1 MVQVNVTLT
10 ETIKKLLDEKKY
22 STLRDILTTMMPFD
36 IAAVFRELQDEKT
49 PILFRILPKELAA
62 ETFVEMD
69 EETQE
74 FLIHGFSDSEL
85 KEIVDELFVDDAV
98 DLIEEMPAN
107 VVKRILRQAD
117 KQTRREINEL
127 LKYPEDSAGSIMT
140 TEFISL
146 RPDMT
151 AEMAIKRIRRTGVD
165 KETIYTC
172 YVNDDNNKLIG
183 ITTVKDLLLAEDDRP
198 VRELMEENVISVH
211 TLADQEEVAT
221 LFSNYDFLA
230 LPVVDNEQRI
240 VGIVT
245 IDDAIDVIREEATE
259 DIEKMAAVLPS
270 DKPYMRTSVWGIYK
284 KRVPWLLVLMLS
296 ATFTSTIISSF
307 DGMLASVIILSSFIP
322 MITGSGGNAGSQAS
336 VSVIRALSLGEI
348 EFKSMFKV
356 LWKEL
361 RVALL
366 CGVTLAAANFIKLLL
381 FDLRG
386 HENGVLIALVVS
398 LTLVGTIVM
407 AKIVGSSLPLLSS
420 KIGLD
425 PAVMANPLIST
436 VCDSLSL
443 LIYCGVAS
451 LMLVLSGPFR
461 RIAFSAAGYGRV
473 YRPFFCFPI
482 KRPQIKNLQKNFR

>member
-1 MVQVNVTLT
+1 MEQVNVTLT
-10 ETIKKLLDEKKY
+10 ETIKVLLDDKKF
-22 STLRDILTTMMPFD
+22 STLRDILVTMKPYD
-36 IAAVFRELQDEKT
+36 IAAVFENLQDEKM

-69 EETQE
+69 DETQE

-85 KEIVDELFVDDAV
+85 KEVVDELFVDDAV

-117 KQTRREINEL
+117 KDMRKQINEL

-140 TEFISL
+140 TEFIVL

-172 YVNDDNNKLIG
+172 YVTDANNKLIG
-183 ITTVKDLLLAEDDRP
+183 ITTVKDLLLAEDD
-198 VRELMEENVISVH
+198 ELVKSIMEENVISVT
-211 TLADQEEVAT
+211 TLDDQEQVAQM
-221 LFSNYDFLA
+221 FSNYNFLA
-230 LPVVDNEQRI
+230 LPVVDNENRL

-245 IDDAIDVIREEATE
+245 IDDAIDVIQEEATE

-270 DKPYMRTSVWGIYK
+270 DKPYMKTSVFGLYR
-284 KRVPWLLVLMLS
+284 KRAPWLLILMLS
-296 ATFTSTIISSF
+296 ATFTSAIISSF
-307 DGMLASVIILSSFIP
+307 EAVLANVLILSSFIP

-348 EFKSMFKV
+348 QFKSIFLV
-356 LWKEL
+356 LWKEF
-361 RVALL
+361 RVSIL
-366 CGVTLAAANFIKLLL
+366 CGITLAAANFVKLLL
-381 FDLRG
+381 FDLNG
-386 HENGVLIALVVS
+386 QENAFMIALEIS
-398 LTLVGTIVM
+398 LTLVGTIIM
-407 AKIVGSSLPLLSS
+407 AKLVGSSLPLLAS
-420 KIGLD
+420 KVGFD

-443 LIYCGVAS
+443 LIYFGVAK
-451 LMLVLSGPFR
+451 L
-461 RIAFSAAGYGRV
+461 I
-473 YRPFFCFPI
+473 
-482 KRPQIKNLQKNFR
+482 LQL

>member
-1 MVQVNVTLT
+1 MEQVNVTLT
-10 ETIKKLLDEKKY
+10 ETIKVLLDDKKF
-22 STLRDILTTMMPFD
+22 STLRDILITMKPFD
-36 IAAVFRELQDEKT
+36 IAAVFENLQDEKM

-69 EETQE
+69 DETQE

-85 KEIVDELFVDDAV
+85 KEVVDELFVDDAV

-117 KQTRREINEL
+117 KDMRKQINEL

-140 TEFISL
+140 TEFIVL

-172 YVNDDNNKLIG
+172 YVTDANNKLIG
-183 ITTVKDLLLAEDDRP
+183 ITTVKDLLLAEDD
-198 VRELMEENVISVH
+198 ELVKSIMEENVISVT
-211 TLADQEEVAT
+211 TLADQEQVAQM
-221 LFSNYDFLA
+221 FSNYNFLA
-230 LPVVDNEQRI
+230 LPVVDNENRL

-245 IDDAIDVIREEATE
+245 IDDAIDVIQEEATE

-270 DKPYMRTSVWGIYK
+270 DKPYMKTSVFGLYK
-284 KRVPWLLVLMLS
+284 KRAPWLLILMLS
-296 ATFTSTIISSF
+296 ATFTSAIISSF
-307 DGMLASVIILSSFIP
+307 EAVLANVLILSSFIP

-348 EFKSMFKV
+348 HFRSIFLV
-356 LWKEL
+356 LWKEF
-361 RVALL
+361 RVSIL
-366 CGVTLAAANFIKLLL
+366 CGITLAAANFVKLLL
-381 FDLRG
+381 FDLNG
-386 HENGVLIALVVS
+386 QENAFMIALVIS
-398 LTLVGTIVM
+398 LTLVGTIIM
-407 AKIVGSSLPLLSS
+407 AKLVGSSLPLLAS
-420 KIGLD
+420 KVGFD

-443 LIYCGVAS
+443 LTA
-451 LMLVLSGPFR
+451 MLTTIGSMVVIFFLPKELQQDLYDFAWIVRSEER
-461 RIAFSAAGYGRV
+461 RVGKECRSRWSPYH
-473 YRPFFCFPI
+473 
-482 KRPQIKNLQKNFR
+482 

>member
-1 MVQVNVTLT
+1 MIQVNVTIT
-10 ETIKKLLDEKKY
+10 ETIKKLLEEKKFN
-22 STLRDILTTMMPFD
+22 TLRDILVTMKPYD
-36 IAAVFRELQDEKT
+36 IAAVFEELQDEKT

-69 EETQE
+69 EDTQE

-85 KEIVDELFVDDAV
+85 KEIVNELFVDDAV
-98 DLIEEMPAN
+98 DIIEEMPAN

-117 KQTRREINEL
+117 KDMRREINEL

-140 TEFISL
+140 TEFIVL

-172 YVNDDNNKLIG
+172 YVTDENNRLIG
-183 ITTVKDLLLAEDDRP
+183 ITTVKDLLLAEDDDT
-198 VRELMEENVISVH
+198 VKDMMEENVISVH
-211 TLADQEEVAT
+211 TLDDQEQVAQ

-230 LPVVDNEQRI
+230 LPVVDNEQRL

-259 DIEKMAAVLPS
+259 DFEKMAAVLPS
-270 DKPYMRTSVWGIYK
+270 DKPYMKTSVWGIYK
-284 KRVPWLLVLMLS
+284 KRVPWLLILMLS

-348 EFKSMFKV
+348 EFKSMFVV

-361 RVALL
+361 RVAFF
-366 CGVTLAAANFIKLLL
+366 CGLTLAVANFIKLMI

-386 HENGVLIALVVS
+386 HDNALFIALVVS
-398 LTLVGTIVM
+398 LTLVGTIIM
-407 AKIVGSSLPLLSS
+407 AKLVGASLPLLSS

-425 PAVMANPLIST
+425 PAVMANPLITT

-443 LIYCGVAS
+443 LIYFGVAS
-451 LMLVLSGPFR
+451 VVL
-461 RIAFSAAGYGRV
+461 
-473 YRPFFCFPI
+473 
-482 KRPQIKNLQKNFR
+482 QL

>member
-1 MVQVNVTLT
+1 MEQVNVTLT
-10 ETIKKLLDEKKY
+10 ETIKVLLDDKKF
-22 STLRDILTTMMPFD
+22 STLRDILITMKPFD
-36 IAAVFRELQDEKT
+36 IAAVFENLQDEKM

-69 EETQE
+69 DETQE

-85 KEIVDELFVDDAV
+85 KEVVDELFVDDAV

-117 KQTRREINEL
+117 KDMRKQINEL

-140 TEFISL
+140 TEFIVL

-172 YVNDDNNKLIG
+172 YVTDANNKLIG
-183 ITTVKDLLLAEDDRP
+183 ITTVKDLLLAEDD
-198 VRELMEENVISVH
+198 ELVKSIMEENVISVT
-211 TLADQEEVAT
+211 TLADQEQVAQM
-221 LFSNYDFLA
+221 FSNYNFLA
-230 LPVVDNEQRI
+230 LPVVDNENRL

-245 IDDAIDVIREEATE
+245 IDDAIDVIQEEATE

-270 DKPYMRTSVWGIYK
+270 DKPYMKTSVFGLYK
-284 KRVPWLLVLMLS
+284 KRAPWLLILMLS
-296 ATFTSTIISSF
+296 ATFTSAIISSF
-307 DGMLASVIILSSFIP
+307 EAVLANVLILSSFIP

-348 EFKSMFKV
+348 HFRSIFLV
-356 LWKEL
+356 LWKEF
-361 RVALL
+361 RVSIL
-366 CGVTLAAANFIKLLL
+366 CGITLAAANFVKLLL
-381 FDLRG
+381 FDLNG
-386 HENGVLIALVVS
+386 QENAFMIALVIS
-398 LTLVGTIVM
+398 LTLVGTIIM
-407 AKIVGSSLPLLSS
+407 AKLVGSSLPLLAS
-420 KIGLD
+420 KVGFD

-443 LIYCGVAS
+443 LIYFGVAK
-451 LMLVLSGPFR
+451 LVL
-461 RIAFSAAGYGRV
+461 
-473 YRPFFCFPI
+473 
-482 KRPQIKNLQKNFR
+482 QL

>member
-10 ETIKKLLDEKKY
+10 QTIKKLLEEKKY
-22 STLRDILTTMMPFD
+22 STLRDVLTTMMPYD
-36 IAAVFRELQDEKT
+36 IAAVFEELQDEKM

-85 KEIVDELFVDDAV
+85 KEVVDELFVDDAV

-107 VVKRILRQAD
+107 VVKRILRTAD
-117 KQTRREINEL
+117 KEMRKEINEL

-140 TEFISL
+140 TEFILL

-172 YVNDDNNKLIG
+172 YVNDENNKLIG
-183 ITTVKDLLLAEDDRP
+183 ITTVKDLLLANDDDY
-198 VRELMEENVISVH
+198 VRDLMEENVISVH
-211 TLADQEEVAT
+211 TLDDQEQVAQM
-221 LFSNYDFLA
+221 FSNYDFLA
-230 LPVVDNEQRI
+230 LPVVDKEQRI

-245 IDDAIDVIREEATE
+245 IDDAIDVIQEEATE

-270 DKPYMRTSVWGIYK
+270 DKPYMKTGVFGIYR
-284 KRVPWLLVLMLS
+284 KRVPWLLILMLS
-296 ATFTSTIISSF
+296 ATFTSTIIKSF
-307 DGMLASVIILSSFIP
+307 EGVLAQVLILSTFIP

-361 RVALL
+361 RVAIL
-366 CGVTLAAANFIKLLL
+366 CGLTLAAANFFKLMF
-381 FDLRG
+381 FDLRNYDG
-386 HENGVLIALVVS
+386 KGEPVLIALVVS
-398 LTLVGTIVM
+398 LTIFGTIVM
-407 AKIVGSSLPLLSS
+407 AKIVGSSLPLLAK
-420 KIGLD
+420 KIGFD

-443 LIYCGVAS
+443 LIYFAVA
-451 LMLVLSGPFR
+451 LLILPNVL
-461 RIAFSAAGYGRV
+461 AT
-473 YRPFFCFPI
+473 
-482 KRPQIKNLQKNFR
+482 

>member
-1 MVQVNVTLT
+1 MMIQVNVTLT
-10 ETIKKLLDEKKY
+10 ETIKKLLEEKKY
-22 STLRDILTTMMPFD
+22 GTIRDILITMMPYD
-36 IAAVFRELQDEKT
+36 IAAVFEELQDEKT

-69 EETQE
+69 DETQE

-85 KEIVDELFVDDAV
+85 KEVVDELFVDDAV

-117 KQTRREINEL
+117 KDMRKQINEL

-140 TEFISL
+140 TEFIIL

-172 YVNDDNNKLIG
+172 YVNDKNNKLIG
-183 ITTVKDLLLAEDDRP
+183 ITTVKDLLLAADDEI
-198 VRELMEENVISVH
+198 VKDLMEENVISVH
-211 TLADQEEVAT
+211 TLDDQEQVAQM
-221 LFSNYDFLA
+221 FSNYDFLA
-230 LPVVDNEQRI
+230 LPVVDNEQRL

-245 IDDAIDVIREEATE
+245 IDDAIDVIQEEATE

-270 DKPYMRTSVWGIYK
+270 DKPYMKTGVFGIYR
-284 KRVPWLLVLMLS
+284 KRVPWLLILMLS

-307 DGMLASVIILSSFIP
+307 DGVLAQVIILSSFIP

-348 EFKSMFKV
+348 EFKSMFRV
-356 LWKEL
+356 LWKEF
-361 RVALL
+361 RVAIL
-366 CGVTLAAANFIKLLL
+366 CGLTLAVANFFKLLF
-381 FDLRG
+381 FDLHG
-386 HENGVLIALVVS
+386 YSGTGNAVLIALVVS
-398 LTLVGTIVM
+398 LTLVGTIIM
-407 AKIVGSSLPLLSS
+407 AKIVGSSLPLLAS
-420 KIGLD
+420 KIGFD

-443 LIYCGVAS
+443 LIYFAVTTA
-451 LMLVLSGPFR
+451 VL
-461 RIAFSAAGYGRV
+461 
-473 YRPFFCFPI
+473 
-482 KRPQIKNLQKNFR
+482 PQL

>member
-1 MVQVNVTLT
+1 MEQVNVTLT
-10 ETIKKLLDEKKY
+10 ETIKVLLDDKKF
-22 STLRDILTTMMPFD
+22 STLRDILVTMKPYD
-36 IAAVFRELQDEKT
+36 IAAIFENLQDEKM

-69 EETQE
+69 DETQE

-85 KEIVDELFVDDAV
+85 KEVVDELFVDDAV

-117 KQTRREINEL
+117 KDMRKQINEL

-140 TEFISL
+140 TEFIVL

-172 YVNDDNNKLIG
+172 YVTDANNKLIG
-183 ITTVKDLLLAEDDRP
+183 ITTVKDLLLAEDD
-198 VRELMEENVISVH
+198 ELVKSIMEENVISVT
-211 TLADQEEVAT
+211 TLADQEQVAQM
-221 LFSNYDFLA
+221 FSNYNFLA
-230 LPVVDNEQRI
+230 LPVVDNENRL

-245 IDDAIDVIREEATE
+245 IDDAIDVIQEEATE

-270 DKPYMRTSVWGIYK
+270 DKPYMKTSIFGLYK
-284 KRVPWLLVLMLS
+284 KRAPWLLILMLS
-296 ATFTSTIISSF
+296 ATFTSAIISSF
-307 DGMLASVIILSSFIP
+307 EAVLANVLILSSFIP

-348 EFKSMFKV
+348 QFKSIFLV
-356 LWKEL
+356 LWKEF
-361 RVALL
+361 RVSIL
-366 CGVTLAAANFIKLLL
+366 CGITLAAANFVKLLL
-381 FDLRG
+381 FDLNG
-386 HENGVLIALVVS
+386 QENAFMIALVIS
-398 LTLVGTIVM
+398 LTLVGTIIM
-407 AKIVGSSLPLLSS
+407 AKLVGSSLPLLAS
-420 KIGLD
+420 KVGFD

-443 LIYCGVAS
+443 LIYFGVAK
-451 LMLVLSGPFR
+451 LVL
-461 RIAFSAAGYGRV
+461 
-473 YRPFFCFPI
+473 
-482 KRPQIKNLQKNFR
+482 QL

>member
-1 MVQVNVTLT
+1 MMVQVNVTLT
-10 ETIKKLLDEKKY
+10 QTIKKLLEEKKFA
-22 STLRDILTTMMPFD
+22 TLRDILITMMPYD
-36 IAAVFRELQDEKT
+36 IAAVFEELQDEKM
-49 PILFRILPKELAA
+49 PILFRLLPKELAA

-69 EETQE
+69 EDTQE

-85 KEIVDELFVDDAV
+85 KEVVDELFLDDAV

-107 VVKRILRQAD
+107 VVKRILRTAD
-117 KQTRREINEL
+117 KDMRKQINEL

-172 YVNDDNNKLIG
+172 YVNDENNKLIG
-183 ITTVKDLLLAEDDRP
+183 ITTVKDLLLANDDDE
-198 VRELMEENVISVH
+198 VRDMMEENVIAVH
-211 TLADQEEVAT
+211 TLDDQEQVAQM
-221 LFSNYDFLA
+221 FSNYDFLA

-245 IDDAIDVIREEATE
+245 IDDAIDVIQEEATV

-270 DKPYMRTSVWGIYK
+270 DRPYMKTGVFGIYG

-307 DGMLASVIILSSFIP
+307 DDVLSKIIILSSFIP

-348 EFKSMFKV
+348 EFKSMFRV

-366 CGVTLAAANFIKLLL
+366 CGLTLAAANFIKLLV
-381 FDLRG
+381 FDLRDYHG
-386 HENGVLIALVVS
+386 EGSPVQIALVVS
-398 LTLVGTIVM
+398 LTILGTIVM
-407 AKIVGSSLPLLSS
+407 AKIVGSSLPLLAK
-420 KIGLD
+420 KIGFD

-443 LIYCGVAS
+443 LIYFAVA
-451 LMLVLSGPFR
+451 LTVMPALF
-461 RIAFSAAGYGRV
+461 
-473 YRPFFCFPI
+473 
-482 KRPQIKNLQKNFR
+482 

>member
-1 MVQVNVTLT
+1 MEQVNVTLT
-10 ETIKKLLDEKKY
+10 ETIRVLLEERKFN
-22 STLRDILTTMMPFD
+22 TLRDILTTMKPYD
-36 IAAVFRELQDEKT
+36 IAAIFEELQDEKT
-49 PILFRILPKELAA
+49 PILFRIMPKELAA

-69 EETQE
+69 DETQE
-74 FLIHGFSDSEL
+74 FLIHGLSDSEL
-85 KEIVDELFVDDAV
+85 KEVVDELFVDDAV

-117 KQTRREINEL
+117 KDMRKQINEL

-140 TEFISL
+140 TEFIVL

-172 YVNDDNNKLIG
+172 YVTDNNNKLIG
-183 ITTVKDLLLAEDDRP
+183 ISTVKDLLLADDDDF
-198 VRELMEENVISVH
+198 VKDLMEENVISVN
-211 TLADQEEVAT
+211 TLDDQEQVAQM
-221 LFSNYDFLA
+221 FSNYNFLA
-230 LPVVDNEQRI
+230 LPVVDNENRL

-245 IDDAIDVIREEATE
+245 IDDAIDVIQEEATE

-270 DKPYMRTSVWGIYK
+270 DKPYMRTSVWGIYR
-284 KRVPWLLVLMLS
+284 KRIPWLLVLMLS
-296 ATFTSTIISSF
+296 ATFTSAIISSF
-307 DGMLASVIILSSFIP
+307 EGALASVIVLSSFIP

-361 RVALL
+361 RVSIL
-366 CGVTLAAANFIKLLL
+366 CGATLAAANFIKLMI
-381 FDLRG
+381 FDL
-386 HENGVLIALVVS
+386 NGNPNAFVIALVVS
-398 LTLVGTIVM
+398 LTLLGTIM
-407 AKIVGSSLPLLSS
+407 MSKLVGSSLPLLAS
-420 KIGLD
+420 KIGFD

-443 LIYCGVAS
+443 LIYFG
-451 LMLVLSGPFR
+451 
-461 RIAFSAAGYGRV
+461 IATS
-473 YRPFFCFPI
+473 I
-482 KRPQIKNLQKNFR
+482 LNI

>member
-1 MVQVNVTLT
+1 MIQVNVTLT
-10 ETIKKLLDEKKY
+10 ETIRVLLEEKKY
-22 STLRDILTTMMPFD
+22 STLRDILTTMKPFD
-36 IAAVFRELQDEKT
+36 IAAVFEELQDEKL

-69 EETQE
+69 DETQQ

-85 KEIVDELFVDDAV
+85 KEVVDELFVDDAV

-117 KQTRREINEL
+117 KEMRRQINEL

-172 YVNDDNNKLIG
+172 YVNDDNNRLIG
-183 ITTVKDLLLAEDDRP
+183 ITTVKDLLLAEDDDL
-198 VRELMEENVISVH
+198 VRDMMEENVISVH
-211 TLADQEEVAT
+211 TLADQEEVAQ

-230 LPVVDNEQRI
+230 LPVVDNEMRI

-245 IDDAIDVIREEATE
+245 IDDAIDVIQEETTE

-284 KRVPWLLVLMLS
+284 KRVPWLLILMLS

-348 EFKSMFKV
+348 EFKSMFTV

-361 RVALL
+361 RVAAL
-366 CGVTLAAANFIKLLL
+366 CGVTLAVANFIKLML

-386 HENGVLIALVVS
+386 HDNAFIIALVVS
-398 LTLVGTIVM
+398 LTLVGTIIM

-443 LIYCGVAS
+443 LIYFGVAS
-451 LMLVLSGPFR
+451 MLLNLS
-461 RIAFSAAGYGRV
+461 
-473 YRPFFCFPI
+473 
-482 KRPQIKNLQKNFR
+482 

>member
-1 MVQVNVTLT
+1 MMVQVNVTLT
-10 ETIKKLLDEKKY
+10 QTIKKLLEEKKF
-22 STLRDILTTMMPFD
+22 STLRDILITMMPYD
-36 IAAVFRELQDEKT
+36 IAAVFEELQDEKM
-49 PILFRILPKELAA
+49 PILFRLLPKELAA

-69 EETQE
+69 EDTQE
-74 FLIHGFSDSEL
+74 FLIHGFSDTEL
-85 KEIVDELFVDDAV
+85 KEVVDELFLDDAV

-107 VVKRILRQAD
+107 VVKRILRTAD
-117 KQTRREINEL
+117 KDMRKQINEL

-172 YVNDDNNKLIG
+172 YVNDENNKLIG
-183 ITTVKDLLLAEDDRP
+183 ITTVKDLLLANDDDV
-198 VRELMEENVISVH
+198 VRDMMEENVISVH
-211 TLADQEEVAT
+211 TLDDQEEVAQM
-221 LFSNYDFLA
+221 FSNYDFLA
-230 LPVVDNEQRI
+230 LPVVDNEKRI

-245 IDDAIDVIREEATE
+245 IDDAIDVIQEEATE

-270 DKPYMRTSVWGIYK
+270 DKPYMKTGVFGIYR

-307 DGMLASVIILSSFIP
+307 DSVLAQIIILSSFIP

-356 LWKEL
+356 LWKEI
-361 RVALL
+361 RVAVL
-366 CGVTLAAANFIKLLL
+366 CGITLAAANFAKLIL
-381 FDLRG
+381 FDLRSYAG
-386 HENGVLIALVVS
+386 PGDPVQIALVVS
-398 LTLVGTIVM
+398 LTLVGTIIM
-407 AKIVGSSLPLLSS
+407 AKIVGSSLPLLAS
-420 KIGLD
+420 KVGFD

-443 LIYCGVAS
+443 LIYFAVATS
-451 LMLVLSGPFR
+451 VL
-461 RIAFSAAGYGRV
+461 
-473 YRPFFCFPI
+473 
-482 KRPQIKNLQKNFR
+482 PQI

>member
-1 MVQVNVTLT
+1 MIQVNVTLT
-10 ETIKKLLDEKKY
+10 ETIKVLLDEKKY
-22 STLRDILTTMMPFD
+22 STLRDILTTMKPFD
-36 IAAVFRELQDEKT
+36 IAAVFEELQDEKT

-74 FLIHGFSDSEL
+74 FLIHGFSDNEL
-85 KEIVDELFVDDAV
+85 KEVVDELFVDDAV

-117 KQTRREINEL
+117 KETRRQINEL

-172 YVNDDNNKLIG
+172 YVNDDYNRLIG
-183 ITTVKDLLLAEDDRP
+183 ITTVKDLLLAEDDDL
-198 VRELMEENVISVH
+198 VKDMMEENVISVH
-211 TLADQEEVAT
+211 TLDDQEEVAKI
-221 LFSNYDFLA
+221 FSDYDFLA

-296 ATFTSTIISSF
+296 ATFTSTIISAF

-336 VSVIRALSLGEI
+336 VSVIRALSLGEV

-361 RVALL
+361 RVAAL
-366 CGVTLAAANFIKLLL
+366 CGLTLAAANFIKLMV

-386 HENGVLIALVVS
+386 NDNAVVIALVVS
-398 LTLVGTIVM
+398 LTLVGTIIM

-443 LIYCGVAS
+443 LIYFGVAS
-451 LMLVLSGPFR
+451 MLLE
-461 RIAFSAAGYGRV
+461 
-473 YRPFFCFPI
+473 
-482 KRPQIKNLQKNFR
+482 L

>member
-1 MVQVNVTLT
+1 MIQVNVTLT
-10 ETIKKLLDEKKY
+10 ETIKVLLEEKKY
-22 STLRDILTTMMPFD
+22 STLRDILTTMKPFD
-36 IAAVFRELQDEKT
+36 IAAVFEELQDEKT

-69 EETQE
+69 EDTQE
-74 FLIHGFSDSEL
+74 FLIHGFSDNEL
-85 KEIVDELFVDDAV
+85 KEVVDELFVDDAV

-117 KQTRREINEL
+117 KETRRQINEL

-172 YVNDDNNKLIG
+172 YVNDDYNRLIG
-183 ITTVKDLLLAEDDRP
+183 ITTVKDLLLADDDDL
-198 VRELMEENVISVH
+198 VKDMMEENVISVH
-211 TLADQEEVAT
+211 TLDDQEMVARI
-221 LFSNYDFLA
+221 FSDYDFLA

-259 DIEKMAAVLPS
+259 DIEIMAAVLPS

-296 ATFTSTIISSF
+296 ATFTSTIISAF

-361 RVALL
+361 RVAAL
-366 CGVTLAAANFIKLLL
+366 CGLTLAAANFVKLMV

-386 HENGVLIALVVS
+386 NENAVVIALVVS
-398 LTLVGTIVM
+398 LTLVGTIIM

-443 LIYCGVAS
+443 LIYFGVAS
-451 LMLVLSGPFR
+451 TLLEL
-461 RIAFSAAGYGRV
+461 
-473 YRPFFCFPI
+473 
-482 KRPQIKNLQKNFR
+482 

>member
-183 ITTVKDLLLAEDDRP
+183 ITTVKDLLLAEDDRI
-198 VRELMEENVISVH
+198 VKDIMEENVIAVH
-211 TLADQEEVAT
+211 TLDDQEEVAT

-443 LIYCGVAS
+443 LIYFGVAS
-451 LMLVLSGPFR
+451 LMLEL
-461 RIAFSAAGYGRV
+461 
-473 YRPFFCFPI
+473 
-482 KRPQIKNLQKNFR
+482 

>member
-1 MVQVNVTLT
+1 MIQVNVTIT
-10 ETIKKLLDEKKY
+10 ETIKKLLEEKKFN
-22 STLRDILTTMMPFD
+22 TLRDILVTMKPYD
-36 IAAVFRELQDEKT
+36 IAAVFEELQDEKT

-69 EETQE
+69 EDTQE

-85 KEIVDELFVDDAV
+85 KEIVNELFVDDAV
-98 DLIEEMPAN
+98 DIIEEMPAN

-117 KQTRREINEL
+117 KDMRREINEL

-140 TEFISL
+140 TEFIVL

-172 YVNDDNNKLIG
+172 YVTDENNRLIG
-183 ITTVKDLLLAEDDRP
+183 ITTVKDLLLAEDDDP
-198 VRELMEENVISVH
+198 VKDMMEENVISVH
-211 TLADQEEVAT
+211 TLDDQEQVAQ

-230 LPVVDNEQRI
+230 LPVVDNEQRL

-259 DIEKMAAVLPS
+259 DFEKMAAVLPS
-270 DKPYMRTSVWGIYK
+270 DKPYMKTSVWGIYK
-284 KRVPWLLVLMLS
+284 KRVPWLLILMLS

-348 EFKSMFKV
+348 EFKSMFVV

-361 RVALL
+361 RVAFF
-366 CGVTLAAANFIKLLL
+366 CGLTLAVANFIKLMI

-386 HENGVLIALVVS
+386 HDNAFFIALVVS
-398 LTLVGTIVM
+398 LTLVGTIIM
-407 AKIVGSSLPLLSS
+407 AKLVGASLPLLSS

-425 PAVMANPLIST
+425 PAVMANPLITT

-443 LIYCGVAS
+443 LIYFGIAS
-451 LMLVLSGPFR
+451 MVL
-461 RIAFSAAGYGRV
+461 
-473 YRPFFCFPI
+473 
-482 KRPQIKNLQKNFR
+482 QL

>member
-1 MVQVNVTLT
+1 MEQVNVTLT
-10 ETIKKLLDEKKY
+10 ETIRVLLEEKKFN
-22 STLRDILTTMMPFD
+22 TLRDILTTMKPYD
-36 IAAVFRELQDEKT
+36 IAAIFEELQDEKT

-69 EETQE
+69 DETQE
-74 FLIHGFSDSEL
+74 FLIHGLSDSEL
-85 KEIVDELFVDDAV
+85 KEVVDELFVDDAV

-117 KQTRREINEL
+117 KDMRKQINEL

-140 TEFISL
+140 TEFIVL

-172 YVNDDNNKLIG
+172 YVTDNNNKLIG
-183 ITTVKDLLLAEDDRP
+183 ISTVKDLLLADDDAP
-198 VRELMEENVISVH
+198 VKDLMEENVISVN
-211 TLADQEEVAT
+211 TLDDQEQVAQM
-221 LFSNYDFLA
+221 FSNYNFLA
-230 LPVVDNEQRI
+230 LPVVDNENRL

-245 IDDAIDVIREEATE
+245 IDDAIDVIQEEATE

-270 DKPYMRTSVWGIYK
+270 DKPYMKTSVWGIYR
-284 KRVPWLLVLMLS
+284 KRIPWLLVLMLS

-307 DGMLASVIILSSFIP
+307 EGALASVIVLSSFIP

-348 EFKSMFKV
+348 EFKSMFRV

-361 RVALL
+361 RVSIL
-366 CGVTLAAANFIKLLL
+366 CGATLAAANFIKLMI
-381 FDLRG
+381 FDL
-386 HENGVLIALVVS
+386 NGNPNAFMIALVVS
-398 LTLVGTIVM
+398 LTLLGTIM
-407 AKIVGSSLPLLSS
+407 MSKLVGSSLPLLAS
-420 KIGLD
+420 KIGFD

-443 LIYCGVAS
+443 LIYFG
-451 LMLVLSGPFR
+451 
-461 RIAFSAAGYGRV
+461 IATT
-473 YRPFFCFPI
+473 I
-482 KRPQIKNLQKNFR
+482 LNI

>member
-1 MVQVNVTLT
+1 MEQVNVTLI
-10 ETIKKLLDEKKY
+10 ETIKVLLDDKKF
-22 STLRDILTTMMPFD
+22 STLRDILITMKPFD
-36 IAAVFRELQDEKT
+36 IAAVFENLQDEKM

-69 EETQE
+69 DETQE

-85 KEIVDELFVDDAV
+85 KEVVDELFVDDAV

-117 KQTRREINEL
+117 KDMRKQINEL

-140 TEFISL
+140 TEFIVL

-172 YVNDDNNKLIG
+172 YVTDANNKLIG
-183 ITTVKDLLLAEDDRP
+183 ITTVKDLLLAEDDEF
-198 VRELMEENVISVH
+198 VKSIMEENVISVT
-211 TLADQEEVAT
+211 TLADQEQVAQM
-221 LFSNYDFLA
+221 FSNYNFLA
-230 LPVVDNEQRI
+230 LPVVDNENRL

-245 IDDAIDVIREEATE
+245 IDDAIDVIQEEATE

-270 DKPYMRTSVWGIYK
+270 DKPYMKTSVFGLYK
-284 KRVPWLLVLMLS
+284 KRAPWLLILMLS
-296 ATFTSTIISSF
+296 ATFTSAIISSF
-307 DGMLASVIILSSFIP
+307 EAVLANVLILSSFIP

-348 EFKSMFKV
+348 HFKSIFLV
-356 LWKEL
+356 LWKEF
-361 RVALL
+361 RVSIL
-366 CGVTLAAANFIKLLL
+366 CGITLAAANFVKLLL
-381 FDLRG
+381 FDLNG
-386 HENGVLIALVVS
+386 QENAFMIALVIS
-398 LTLVGTIVM
+398 LTLVGTIIM
-407 AKIVGSSLPLLSS
+407 AKLVGSSLPLLAS
-420 KIGLD
+420 KVGFD

-443 LIYCGVAS
+443 LIYFGVAK
-451 LMLVLSGPFR
+451 LILHL
-461 RIAFSAAGYGRV
+461 
-473 YRPFFCFPI
+473 
-482 KRPQIKNLQKNFR
+482 

>member
-1 MVQVNVTLT
+1 MEQVNVTLT
-10 ETIKKLLDEKKY
+10 ETIKVLLDDKKF
-22 STLRDILTTMMPFD
+22 STLRDILITMKPFD
-36 IAAVFRELQDEKT
+36 IAAVFENLQDEKM

-69 EETQE
+69 DETQE

-85 KEIVDELFVDDAV
+85 KEVVDELFVDDAV

-117 KQTRREINEL
+117 KDMRKQINEL

-140 TEFISL
+140 TEFIVL

-172 YVNDDNNKLIG
+172 YVTDANNKLIG
-183 ITTVKDLLLAEDDRP
+183 ITTVKDLLLAEDD
-198 VRELMEENVISVH
+198 ELVKSIMEENVISVT
-211 TLADQEEVAT
+211 TLADQEQVAQM
-221 LFSNYDFLA
+221 FSNYNFLA
-230 LPVVDNEQRI
+230 LPVVDNENRL

-245 IDDAIDVIREEATE
+245 IDDAIDVIQEEATE

-270 DKPYMRTSVWGIYK
+270 DKPYMKTSVFGLYK
-284 KRVPWLLVLMLS
+284 KRAPWLLILMHS
-296 ATFTSTIISSF
+296 ATFTSAIISSF
-307 DGMLASVIILSSFIP
+307 EAVLANVLILSSFIP

-348 EFKSMFKV
+348 HFRSIFLV
-356 LWKEL
+356 LWKEF
-361 RVALL
+361 RVSIL
-366 CGVTLAAANFIKLLL
+366 CGITLAAANFVKLLL
-381 FDLRG
+381 FDLNG
-386 HENGVLIALVVS
+386 QENAFMIALVIS
-398 LTLVGTIVM
+398 LTLVGTIIM
-407 AKIVGSSLPLLSS
+407 AKLVGSSLPLLAS
-420 KIGLD
+420 KVGFD

-443 LIYCGVAS
+443 LIYFGVAK
-451 LMLVLSGPFR
+451 LILHL
-461 RIAFSAAGYGRV
+461 
-473 YRPFFCFPI
+473 
-482 KRPQIKNLQKNFR
+482 

>member
-1 MVQVNVTLT
+1 MMEQVNVTLT
-10 ETIKKLLDEKKY
+10 ETIKVLLDDKKF
-22 STLRDILTTMMPFD
+22 STLRDILITMKPFD
-36 IAAVFRELQDEKT
+36 IAAVFENLQDEKM

-69 EETQE
+69 DETQE

-85 KEIVDELFVDDAV
+85 KEVVDELFVDDAV

-117 KQTRREINEL
+117 KDMRKQINEL

-140 TEFISL
+140 TEFIVL

-172 YVNDDNNKLIG
+172 YVTDANNKLIG
-183 ITTVKDLLLAEDDRP
+183 ITTVKDLLLAEDDEL
-198 VRELMEENVISVH
+198 VRSIMEENVISVT
-211 TLADQEEVAT
+211 TLADQEQVAQM
-221 LFSNYDFLA
+221 FSNYNFLA
-230 LPVVDNEQRI
+230 LPVVDNENRL

-245 IDDAIDVIREEATE
+245 IDDAIDVIQEEATE

-270 DKPYMRTSVWGIYK
+270 DKPYMKTSVFGLYK
-284 KRVPWLLVLMLS
+284 KRAPWLLILMLS
-296 ATFTSTIISSF
+296 ATFTSAIISSF
-307 DGMLASVIILSSFIP
+307 EAVLANVLILSSFIP

-348 EFKSMFKV
+348 HFRSIFLV
-356 LWKEL
+356 LWKEF
-361 RVALL
+361 RVSIL
-366 CGVTLAAANFIKLLL
+366 CGITLAAANFIKLLL
-381 FDLRG
+381 FDLNG
-386 HENGVLIALVVS
+386 QENAFMIALVIS
-398 LTLVGTIVM
+398 LTLVGTIIM
-407 AKIVGSSLPLLSS
+407 AKLVGSSLPLLAS
-420 KIGLD
+420 KVGFD

-443 LIYCGVAS
+443 LIYFGVAK
-451 LMLVLSGPFR
+451 LILHL
-461 RIAFSAAGYGRV
+461 
-473 YRPFFCFPI
+473 
-482 KRPQIKNLQKNFR
+482 

>member
-1 MVQVNVTLT
+1 MMEQVNVTLV
-10 ETIKKLLDEKKY
+10 ETIKVLLDDKKF
-22 STLRDILTTMMPFD
+22 STLRDILITMKPFD
-36 IAAVFRELQDEKT
+36 IAAVFENLQDEKM

-69 EETQE
+69 DETQE

-85 KEIVDELFVDDAV
+85 KEVVDELFVDDAV

-117 KQTRREINEL
+117 KDMRKQINEL

-140 TEFISL
+140 TEFIVL

-172 YVNDDNNKLIG
+172 YVTDANNKLIG
-183 ITTVKDLLLAEDDRP
+183 ITTVKDLLLAEDD
-198 VRELMEENVISVH
+198 ELVKSIMEENVISVT
-211 TLADQEEVAT
+211 TLADQEQVAQM
-221 LFSNYDFLA
+221 FSNYNFLA
-230 LPVVDNEQRI
+230 LPVVDNENRL

-245 IDDAIDVIREEATE
+245 IDDAIDVIQEEATE

-270 DKPYMRTSVWGIYK
+270 DKPYMKTSVFGLYK
-284 KRVPWLLVLMLS
+284 KRAPWLLILMLS
-296 ATFTSTIISSF
+296 ATFTSAIISSF
-307 DGMLASVIILSSFIP
+307 EAVLANVLILSSFIP

-348 EFKSMFKV
+348 HFKSIFLV
-356 LWKEL
+356 LWKEF
-361 RVALL
+361 RVSIL
-366 CGVTLAAANFIKLLL
+366 CGITLAAANFVKLLL
-381 FDLRG
+381 FDLNG
-386 HENGVLIALVVS
+386 QENAFMIALVIS
-398 LTLVGTIVM
+398 LTLVGTIIM
-407 AKIVGSSLPLLSS
+407 AKLVGSSLPLLAS
-420 KIGLD
+420 KVGFD

-443 LIYCGVAS
+443 LIYFGVAK
-451 LMLVLSGPFR
+451 L
-461 RIAFSAAGYGRV
+461 I
-473 YRPFFCFPI
+473 
-482 KRPQIKNLQKNFR
+482 LQL

>member
-1 MVQVNVTLT
+1 MEQVNVTLT
-10 ETIKKLLDEKKY
+10 ETIKVLLDDKKF
-22 STLRDILTTMMPFD
+22 STLRDILITMKPFD
-36 IAAVFRELQDEKT
+36 IAAVFENLQDEKM

-69 EETQE
+69 DETQE

-85 KEIVDELFVDDAV
+85 KEVGDELFVDDAV

-117 KQTRREINEL
+117 KDMRKQINEL

-140 TEFISL
+140 TEFIVL

-172 YVNDDNNKLIG
+172 YVTDANNKLIG
-183 ITTVKDLLLAEDDRP
+183 ITTVKDLLLAEDD
-198 VRELMEENVISVH
+198 ELVKSIMEVNVISVA
-211 TLADQEEVAT
+211 TLADQEQVA
-221 LFSNYDFLA
+221 LMFSNYTFTS
-230 LPVVDNEQRI
+230 LPAVYNDNRL

-245 IDDAIDVIREEATE
+245 IDDSIDVIQEEATE

-270 DKPYMRTSVWGIYK
+270 DKPYMKTSVFGLYK
-284 KRVPWLLVLMLS
+284 KRAPWLLILMLS
-296 ATFTSTIISSF
+296 ATFTSAIISSF
-307 DGMLASVIILSSFIP
+307 EAVLANVLILSSFIP

-348 EFKSMFKV
+348 HFGSIKLVM
-356 LWKEL
+356 WKEF
-361 RVALL
+361 RVAIL
-366 CGVTLAAANFIKLLL
+366 CGITLAAANFVKLLL
-381 FDLRG
+381 FDLNG
-386 HENGVLIALVVS
+386 QENAFMIALVIS
-398 LTLVGTIVM
+398 LTLVGTIIM
-407 AKIVGSSLPLLSS
+407 AKLVGSSLPLLAS
-420 KIGLD
+420 KVGFD

-443 LIYCGVAS
+443 LIYFGVAK
-451 LMLVLSGPFR
+451 LILHL
-461 RIAFSAAGYGRV
+461 
-473 YRPFFCFPI
+473 
-482 KRPQIKNLQKNFR
+482 

>member
-1 MVQVNVTLT
+1 MMVQVNVTLT
-10 ETIKKLLDEKKY
+10 ETIKVLLDEKKY
-22 STLRDILTTMMPFD
+22 GTLRDILVTMKPFD
-36 IAAVFRELQDEKT
+36 IAAVFEELQDEKT

-69 EETQE
+69 DESQE

-85 KEIVDELFVDDAV
+85 KEVVDELFVDDAV

-117 KQTRREINEL
+117 KDMRKQINEL

-140 TEFISL
+140 TEFIVL

-172 YVNDDNNKLIG
+172 YVNDENNKLIG
-183 ITTVKDLLLAEDDRP
+183 ITTVKDLLLSEDDTP
-198 VRELMEENVISVH
+198 VKDMMEENVISVH
-211 TLADQEEVAT
+211 TLDDQEQVAQM
-221 LFSNYDFLA
+221 FSNYNFLA
-230 LPVVDNEQRI
+230 LPVVDNEMRL

-245 IDDAIDVIREEATE
+245 IDDAIDVIQEEATE

-270 DKPYMRTSVWGIYK
+270 DKPYMRTGVFGIYR
-284 KRVPWLLVLMLS
+284 KRAPWLLILMLS

-307 DGMLASVIILSSFIP
+307 DGILAQIIILSSFIP

-348 EFKSMFKV
+348 EFKNTLAV
-356 LWKEL
+356 LWKEV
-361 RVALL
+361 RVAVL
-366 CGVTLAAANFIKLLL
+366 CGLTLAVANFFKLLF

-386 HENGVLIALVVS
+386 YTGAGSPIQIAFVVS
-398 LTLVGTIVM
+398 ATLVGTIIM
-407 AKIVGSSLPLLSS
+407 AKIVGSSLPILAS
-420 KIGLD
+420 KIGFD

-443 LIYCGVAS
+443 LIYFAVAK
-451 LMLVLSGPFR
+451 MLLP
-461 RIAFSAAGYGRV
+461 
-473 YRPFFCFPI
+473 
-482 KRPQIKNLQKNFR
+482 L